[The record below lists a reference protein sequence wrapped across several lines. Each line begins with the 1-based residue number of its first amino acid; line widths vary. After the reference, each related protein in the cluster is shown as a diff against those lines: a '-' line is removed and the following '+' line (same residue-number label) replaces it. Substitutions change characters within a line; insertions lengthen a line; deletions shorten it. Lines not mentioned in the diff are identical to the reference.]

1 MEGLRLIRDTRPAR
15 IVRPMALLS
24 AVATLLAALYLC
36 TGPAGHSAGLGAHPG
51 GGGGAAYAA
60 GHATPAGAAAVADP
74 LPSDPA
80 GAVWSRF
87 GCPYEDRECGLF
99 PPLNPAVLTVP
110 PPDPPL
116 YADGLA
122 PLGPAPGAVRPDGTR
137 APPRAPDLHVLQVLR
152 T

>member
-1 MEGLRLIRDTRPAR
+1 MEGLRLIRNTRPAR

-36 TGPAGHSAGLGAHPG
+36 SGPAGHSAGLGAHSG
-51 GGGGAAYAA
+51 QDGAAVSAA
-60 GHATPAGAAAVADP
+60 GHPSARAAVVADP
-74 LPSDPA
+74 LPFDPA
-80 GAVWSRF
+80 AVVWSRF
-87 GCPYEDRECGLF
+87 VCPYDDRDCGLS

-110 PPDPPL
+110 PMDPPL

-122 PLGPAPGAVRPDGTR
+122 PLGPAPGAVRADGTR